1 MLKIVSIVGLVVA
14 LSFLS
19 VPIVRAQDTDGI
31 TVHCVIVTP
40 ADPRFFS
47 CDDQHATIQDAINH
61 AEPGETVLVGAG
73 TYAEQLVITKPLIL
87 EGAGSTLT
95 SIKPTIVVANTTS
108 LFSGAPIAAIVLVD
122 GTTSVAVTDL
132 TVDGSPAGLAFACSP
147 GYVGIFYRAS
157 SGAIQ
162 DTHVTN
168 IHHPAAPGCQAVLG
182 IFVQSG
188 NGGPGLNSSVAIL
201 QNVVDVYGKNGITA
215 NEPGTFVS
223 VTNNLPKTV
232 FRLVLERG
240 DWCQETLFRA
250 TSISQQISWLAA
262 CSSSMPVAA
271 SGEPRAIRILRMNK
285 TLAQEAW
292 APRPI
297 RLSTNKQTNR
307 DQNLFCTRGA
317 RC

>member
-19 VPIVRAQDTDGI
+19 VPIVHAQDTDGI

-47 CDDQHATIQDAINH
+47 CDDQHVTIQDAINH

-73 TYAEQLVITKPLIL
+73 TYPEQLVITKPLIL

-223 VTNNLPKTV
+223 VTNNIVTG
-232 FRLVLERG
+232 RG
-240 DWCQETLFRA
+240 PVGLGDAAQNGV
-250 TSISQQISWLAA
+250 QI
-262 CSSSMPVAA
+262 
-271 SGEPRAIRILRMNK
+271 G
-285 TLAQEAW
+285 
-292 APRPI
+292 
-297 RLSTNKQTNR
+297 
-307 DQNLFCTRGA
+307 FGA
-317 RC
+317 RGLVSGNTISSNFYLPADFVACGLLFFHAGGGLGRTKSNTYIANEQDTCTGGVGPSANSPFN

>member
-47 CDDQHATIQDAINH
+47 CDDQHVTIQDAINH

-73 TYAEQLVITKPLIL
+73 TYPEQLVITKPLIL

-147 GYVGIFYRAS
+147 GYVGIFYRAA

-162 DTHVTN
+162 DTRVTN
-168 IHHPAAPGCQAVLG
+168 IHHPATPGCQAVLG
-182 IFVQSG
+182 IFVQSA
-188 NGGPGLNSSVAIL
+188 NGSPGLNSNVAIVN
-201 QNVVDVYGKNGITA
+201 NVVDNYGKNGMTA
-215 NEPGTFVS
+215 NEPGTFVTVS
-223 VTNNLPKTV
+223 NNMV
-232 FRLVLERG
+232 FGRG
-240 DWCQETLFRA
+240 PTGPGDAAQNGV
-250 TSISQQISWLAA
+250 QI
-262 CSSSMPVAA
+262 
-271 SGEPRAIRILRMNK
+271 G
-285 TLAQEAW
+285 
-292 APRPI
+292 
-297 RLSTNKQTNR
+297 
-307 DQNLFCTRGA
+307 FGA
-317 RC
+317 RGLVSGNTISDHNYLPPDFVACGVLFFEGGGGVGRAKNNMFAGNEQNICTAGAGLTNAPFNQ

>member
-223 VTNNLPKTV
+223 VTNNIVTG
-232 FRLVLERG
+232 RG
-240 DWCQETLFRA
+240 PVGLGDAAQNGV
-250 TSISQQISWLAA
+250 QI
-262 CSSSMPVAA
+262 
-271 SGEPRAIRILRMNK
+271 G
-285 TLAQEAW
+285 
-292 APRPI
+292 
-297 RLSTNKQTNR
+297 
-307 DQNLFCTRGA
+307 FGA
-317 RC
+317 RGLVSGNTISSNFYLPADFVACGLLFFHAGGGLGRTKSNTYIANEQDTCTGGVGPSANSPFN